1 MSFDRSGWVDLQV
14 NGFLGIDFS
23 SPDLTL
29 QQIRDVTDALRERG
43 TSAYCPTL
51 VTSAPGV
58 FERNLPI
65 LAQAMR
71 EDSLREHIAGIHL
84 EGPFLCP
91 PSNGAHALRW
101 LMPPDV
107 KRFDEW
113 QRLAQGGVRIL
124 TLAPEAPGAIELIRH
139 AARQGVV
146 VSIGHHLADDDVI
159 ARAVDAGASLC
170 THLGNGIVN
179 TLPRHPNPIWTQ
191 LAEDRLTACF
201 IADGHHLPESFLRVA
216 WRTKGR
222 DRFVVVSD
230 SAAIAGL
237 PPGPYS
243 YMGSDVVIEPS
254 RRIVVADSSTSNG
267 TPTLA
272 GSSST
277 LADCIRHLASLGDWT
292 EDDLIQVG
300 RRNPARLL
308 GA

>member
-1 MSFDRSGWVDLQV
+1 MNLDTSGWIDLQV
-14 NGFLGIDFS
+14 NGFLGVDFS
-23 SPDLTL
+23 APDLGL
-29 QQIRDVTDALRERG
+29 QQIRDVTAALLDRG

-65 LAQAMR
+65 LAEAMR
-71 EDSLREHIAGIHL
+71 DADLRPHLAGIHL
-84 EGPFLCP
+84 EGPFLRP

-101 LMPPDV
+101 LAPPDAA
-107 KRFDEW
+107 RFDAW
-113 QRLAQGGVRIL
+113 QRLAGGAIRIL
-124 TLAPEAPGAIELIRH
+124 TLAPEAPGAVELIRH

-146 VSIGHHLADDDVI
+146 VSLGHHLADDDDI
-159 ARAVDAGASLC
+159 ARAVDAGATLC

-191 LAEDRLTACF
+191 LAEDRLSACF
-201 IADGHHLPESFLRVA
+201 IADGHHLPAAFLRVA
-216 WRTKGR
+216 WRAKGR
-222 DRFVVVSD
+222 ERFIVVSD

-237 PPGPYS
+237 PPGPYR
-243 YMGSDVVIEPS
+243 YMGSDVEIEPS
-254 RRIVVADSSTSNG
+254 RRIVVAGSAAGGS
-267 TPTLA
+267 PTLA

-277 LADCIRHLASLGDWT
+277 LADCMRHLASLGDWT
-292 EDDLIQVG
+292 DDDLLQIG